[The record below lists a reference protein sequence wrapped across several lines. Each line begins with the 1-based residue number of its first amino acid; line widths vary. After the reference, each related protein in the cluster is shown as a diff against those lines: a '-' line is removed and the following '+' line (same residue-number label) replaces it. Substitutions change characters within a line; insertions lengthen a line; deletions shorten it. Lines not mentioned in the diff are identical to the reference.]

1 MKKQTYIAYLR
12 DENKQAITFERFA
25 CKRAE
30 TVRKQ
35 MNILLASDLYRA
47 CVKGVKTVEIHAT
60 KDGYHAEPI
69 PEIIMIV

>member
-1 MKKQTYIAYLR
+1 MKKQTFVAYLR
-12 DENKQAITFERFA
+12 DENGHAITFERFA

-60 KDGYHAEPI
+60 KDGYHAELI
-69 PEIIMIV
+69 PEIIMNV